1 MFVLGTAGHV
11 DHGKSALI
19 QALTGIDPDRL
30 QEEKERGMTI
40 DLGFAWLQLPS
51 GREVGIVDVPGHEHF
66 IKNMLAGVGGIDLA
80 LLIVA
85 ANEGVMPQTREHL
98 AILDLLGIKKGIV
111 VITKKDLVDEEW
123 LSLVKMDI
131 EELIAPTTLSGA
143 PIVAVSAVTREGL
156 PDLVAGI
163 DQLLSSM
170 QPKKDTGRPR
180 LPIDRVFT
188 IAGAGTIVTGTLLD
202 GSLHVGQEVEIVPA
216 GLKSR
221 LRGLQTHKTH
231 IDTTTPGS
239 RVAANL
245 VGIATSQLK
254 RGDVLTNPGW
264 LAPTTMLNVKL
275 SLLSSL
281 RHPLRHNATVSV
293 HSGTSEVMAKARLLE
308 KDELKPGDT
317 SWAQLFLAEPVAVVK
332 GDRFVIRSPQDT
344 LGGGEIVEI
353 HTKRYRRY
361 RPALIQSLE
370 SKEKGT
376 AQDILIAT
384 LETNQPQDT
393 GTLIHNSGLP
403 PNEAMPTIEALIR
416 EKSLLAVGTGEHRIL
431 FTAPGW
437 DNLQEKVKII
447 VQDYHKRFPTRPGM
461 PRGELGSKLQ
471 LPAAAYALTLR
482 RLLDD
487 GILVEEGATV
497 RLPSHQIQLS
507 KEQQT
512 KVDAYLQSL
521 ARNPYAPPGDI
532 MPEPELLNF
541 LIKQRRVV
549 KVSDSVVFATSTYD
563 EMVRKIVAHIKAKGK
578 ITLAE
583 TRDLFNNSRKYAQA
597 LLEHL
602 DQEKVTRRV
611 GDERVLGSGSTSN
624 I

>member
-30 QEEKERGMTI
+30 REEKERGMTI

-131 EELIAPTTLSGA
+131 EELIAPTTISGA
-143 PIVAVSAVTREGL
+143 PIVAVSAITREGL

-293 HSGTSEVMAKARLLE
+293 HSGTGEVMAKVRLLE
-308 KDELKPGDT
+308 KDEMKPGET
-317 SWAQLFLAEPVAVVK
+317 SWAQLLLAEPVAVVK

-344 LGGGEIVEI
+344 LGGGEIIEI

-370 SKEKGT
+370 NKEKGT
-376 AQDILIAT
+376 TPEILVAT
-384 LETNQPQDT
+384 LEANQPQEI
-393 GTLIHNSGLP
+393 GTLLHNCGLP
-403 PNEAMPTIEALIR
+403 ASEAQPALEALIV
-416 EKSLLAVGTGEHRIL
+416 EKGLVAVGSGEHRFL
-431 FTAPGW
+431 FTASGW
-437 DNLQEKVKII
+437 GNLLEKVKAI
-447 VQDYHKRFPTRPGM
+447 VQDYHRKLPTRPGM
-461 PRGELGSKLQ
+461 PRGELSNKLQ
-471 LPAAAYALTLR
+471 LSAAAFAPTLHK
-482 RLLDD
+482 LLDE
-487 GILVEEGATV
+487 GILIEEGAIV

-507 KEQQT
+507 REQQT
-512 KVDAYLQSL
+512 RVDAYLQSL
-521 ARNPYAPPGDI
+521 ARNPYAPPSDI
-532 MPEPELLNF
+532 MPEPELLNL

-549 KVSDSVVFATSTYD
+549 KVSDSVVFAASAYD
-563 EMVRKIVAHIKAKGK
+563 EMVKKIVAHIKAKGK

-583 TRDLFNNSRKYAQA
+583 TRDLFNTSRKYAQA

-611 GDERVLGSGSTSN
+611 GDERVLGSGST
-624 I
+624 

>member
-30 QEEKERGMTI
+30 REEKERGMTI

-123 LSLVKMDI
+123 LSLVKMDT
-131 EELIAPTTLSGA
+131 EELIAPTTISGA
-143 PIVAVSAVTREGL
+143 PIIAVSAITREGL
-156 PDLVAGI
+156 PKLVAAI
-163 DQLLSSM
+163 DQLLSTM

-202 GSLHVGQEVEIVPA
+202 GSLHAGQEVEIVPP

-231 IDTTTPGS
+231 IDTAAPGS

-245 VGIATSQLK
+245 AGIATTQLK

-275 SLLSSL
+275 SLLSLL

-293 HSGTSEVMAKARLLE
+293 HSGTSEVMAKVRLLE
-308 KDELKPGDT
+308 KDELKPGET
-317 SWAQLFLAEPVAVVK
+317 SWAQLLLSEPVAVIK

-344 LGGGEIVEI
+344 LGGGEIIET
-353 HTKRYRRY
+353 HSKRYRRY

-370 SKEKGT
+370 NKEKGT
-376 AQDILIAT
+376 TPEILVAT
-384 LETNQPQDT
+384 LEANQPQEI
-393 GTLIHNSGLP
+393 GALLLNCGLP
-403 PNEAMPTIEALIR
+403 ASEAQPAIESLIK
-416 EKSLLAVGTGEHRIL
+416 EKVIVAAGSGEHRFL
-431 FTAPGW
+431 YTASGW
-437 DNLQEKVKII
+437 GNLVEKVKTI
-447 VQDYHKRFPTRPGM
+447 VQYYHHRFSTRPGM
-461 PRGELGSKLQ
+461 PRGELGNRLHLS
-471 LPAAAYALTLR
+471 AAAFAPTLHK
-482 RLLDD
+482 LLDE

-507 KEQQT
+507 REQQA
-512 KVDAYLQSL
+512 KIDAYLQLL
-521 ARNPYAPPGDI
+521 ARNPYAPPSDL
-532 MPEPELLNF
+532 MPEPELLNL

-549 KVSDSVVFATSTYD
+549 KVSDTVVFSASAYD
-563 EMVRKIVAHIKAKGK
+563 EMVKSIVARIKSKGK

-583 TRDLFNNSRKYAQA
+583 TRDMFNTSRKYAQA

-602 DQEKVTRRV
+602 DQEKITRRV
-611 GDERVLGSGSTSN
+611 GDERVLGSGSA
-624 I
+624 